1 VKEFAMSFYQEHVVP
16 HLVKLAMRNRELEPY
31 RERVIAGAEGRVLE
45 IGIGAGANLKCYPA
59 SVKEIIGLEPSA
71 RLISMAR
78 HAAAQSADRIAAV
91 NFMEASAEA
100 IPLEP
105 GTVDTV
111 VMTWTLCSIPAPLQA
126 LREMR
131 RVLKPGG
138 VFAAWTYADCHTSD
152 AAINAIKNRLYID
165 LTGPYWPPERAF
177 VDAGYRTLPF
187 PFVEIA
193 APEFAMIAQWDIE
206 HFLAYLRTWSAS
218 QRYLKAKGEDPV
230 ALIEPQLR
238 AAWRAR
244 VREVRW
250 RFHLR
255 VGRI

>member
-1 VKEFAMSFYQEHVVP
+1 
-16 HLVKLAMRNRELEPY
+16 MRNRELEPY

-138 VFAAWTYADCHTSD
+138 QLLFVEHGQSPDGSVKKWQDGLTPLWKRIAGGCHL
-152 AAINAIKNRLYID
+152 NRPISKL
-165 LTGPYWPPERAF
+165 LE
-177 VDAGYRTLPF
+177 DAGFHVTHLTTGYMKHGPKPMTFLY
-187 PFVEIA
+187 EGIA
-193 APEFAMIAQWDIE
+193 SPD
-206 HFLAYLRTWSAS
+206 
-218 QRYLKAKGEDPV
+218 
-230 ALIEPQLR
+230 
-238 AAWRAR
+238 
-244 VREVRW
+244 
-250 RFHLR
+250 
-255 VGRI
+255 

>member
-1 VKEFAMSFYQEHVVP
+1 MSFYQEHVVP
-16 HLVKLAMRNRELEPY
+16 HLVNLAMRNRELVPY
-31 RERVIAGAEGRVLE
+31 RERVLAGAEGRVLE

-59 SVKEIIGLEPSA
+59 SVKGIIGLEPSA

-78 HAAAQSADRIAAV
+78 HAAAQSPQRIAAV

-138 VFAAWTYADCHTSD
+138 Q
-152 AAINAIKNRLYID
+152 IL
-165 LTGPYWPPERAF
+165 
-177 VDAGYRTLPF
+177 
-187 PFVEIA
+187 FVEHGQSPDGGVKKWQDRLTPIWKRIA
-193 APEFAMIAQWDIE
+193 GGCHLNRPISALLEQAGFHITHLTTGYMKGPKPMTFLYEGIASPD
-206 HFLAYLRTWSAS
+206 
-218 QRYLKAKGEDPV
+218 
-230 ALIEPQLR
+230 
-238 AAWRAR
+238 
-244 VREVRW
+244 
-250 RFHLR
+250 
-255 VGRI
+255 

>member
-1 VKEFAMSFYQEHVVP
+1 MSFYQEHVVP

-138 VFAAWTYADCHTSD
+138 QLLFVEHGQSPDGSVKKWQDRLTPLWKRIAGGCHL
-152 AAINAIKNRLYID
+152 NRPISKL
-165 LTGPYWPPERAF
+165 LE
-177 VDAGYRTLPF
+177 DAGFHVTHLTTGYMKHGPKPMTFLY
-187 PFVEIA
+187 EGIA
-193 APEFAMIAQWDIE
+193 SPD
-206 HFLAYLRTWSAS
+206 
-218 QRYLKAKGEDPV
+218 
-230 ALIEPQLR
+230 
-238 AAWRAR
+238 
-244 VREVRW
+244 
-250 RFHLR
+250 
-255 VGRI
+255 